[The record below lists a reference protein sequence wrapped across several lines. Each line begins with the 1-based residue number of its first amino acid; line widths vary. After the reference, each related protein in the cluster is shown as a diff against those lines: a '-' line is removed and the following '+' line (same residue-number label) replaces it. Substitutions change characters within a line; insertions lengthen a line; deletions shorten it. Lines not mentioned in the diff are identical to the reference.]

1 MFTLLI
7 VAHQEVS
14 FCIGSHALKVD
25 ISTCKGVHGAMPL
38 VTIGLV
44 VEANSLLPVFLINQF
59 ESRAI
64 SSGDEFC
71 WGVARQA
78 SKLALGVLLEER
90 NIFIFKL
97 HCLLGT
103 ISRTL

>member
-1 MFTLLI
+1 
-7 VAHQEVS
+7 
-14 FCIGSHALKVD
+14 
-25 ISTCKGVHGAMPL
+25 MPL
-38 VTIGLV
+38 VAIGLV
-44 VEANSLLPVFLINQF
+44 VDANSLPPVFLIIQF

-78 SKLALGVLLEER
+78 SQLAPGILLEEK

-97 HCLLGT
+97 HGLLGT
-103 ISRTL
+103 IFRTLYRVFPTQRR